1 MVGLGQ
7 SLETIAPA
15 YQGDTE
21 AVTTNINWKTK
32 EFVDA
37 NVVVDGNTE
46 KQKGGWDTVTT
57 DPELP
62 KDQAKTLSNEIL
74 GKPETKDQVDQLKN
88 LWEKYKNW
96 ELKDIQQ
103 KQYEDLMTT
112 IREQLDRDVPTVIEM
127 NKEININYY
136 MKHPDEAK
144 KFSDEIVNN
153 YENMDNVQL
162 VYNVVSR
169 REYLWKDSKQK
180 LDTVI
185 NNVINNL
192 DEDAKAILKGEN
204 KENHN

>member
-21 AVTTNINWKTK
+21 EVTTNINWKTK

-37 NVVVDGNTE
+37 NVVVDGHTE